1 MKYLFLVILVVG
13 AATFV
18 LAMMKVRASPDA
30 EGGGSSADYE
40 ALRTVLS
47 PAERHFLGVLAPLL
61 PPGVGVLVKVRLADV
76 FTPKRGLDAS
86 RRQAATQ
93 RMRAQSIDF
102 LLVRADDFSPLAGLA
117 LREDSARTE
126 RKAARDHFVENT
138 FARNGLP
145 FLTVKAQPDYDREEL
160 KRRLATVVPP
170 QHPPA

>member
-1 MKYLFLVILVVG
+1 MKYLILVILVVG
-13 AATFV
+13 AATFI
-18 LAMMKVRASPDA
+18 LAMMKVRASPDTESGA
-30 EGGGSSADYE
+30 NSADYE
-40 ALRTVLS
+40 ALRSVLS
-47 PAERHFLGVLAPLL
+47 PTERHFLGTLASLL

-76 FTPKRGLDAS
+76 FTPKRGLDAA

-117 LREDSARTE
+117 FREDSARTE

-145 FLTVKAQPDYDREEL
+145 FLTVKAQPDYDNEDL
-160 KRRLATVVPP
+160 KRRLATVLST
-170 QHPPA
+170 QRPPA